1 MESTSPIYCHLC
13 SNPTQGGGV
22 CSQCYE
28 TLPLVSEIKRE
39 DNTNKL
45 KTKSPILCNLCSNP
59 TQGGGVCSPCYET
72 LPLESEIK
80 REEDTEM
87 SDLDMKLAEKF
98 IQDWLKFGGDFF
110 MNGYIPK
117 TLKIGNK

>member
-1 MESTSPIYCHLC
+1 M
-13 SNPTQGGGV
+13 
-22 CSQCYE
+22 
-28 TLPLVSEIKRE
+28 
-39 DNTNKL
+39 
-45 KTKSPILCNLCSNP
+45 CNLCSNP